1 MPLQGIKKQNIGDM
15 VFEQLRSA
23 IASGEWQCGDKLP
36 SESELCNTLGVSR
49 VSVRSAL
56 QRLSGLGLVESRRG
70 EGTFVCT
77 SGSSQYM
84 NSIIPIIALNSKDR
98 KSMAEFRFIVET
110 ESAALAALRA
120 TSEQIELMRD
130 ATRKMAQS
138 DGQQAAEMDLAFH
151 KLIAES
157 THNPIIIKVFEI
169 LSDYYLSLFVTNI
182 SVMGSKG
189 SKQHQSLTDAIAS
202 HDSDLAREIM
212 KSHLE
217 ASVRGVES
225 LDK

>member
-56 QRLSGLGLVESRRG
+56 QKLSGLGLVESRRG
-70 EGTFVCT
+70 EGTFVCN
-77 SGSSQYM
+77 SNGSQCM
-84 NSIIPIIALNSKDR
+84 NSIIPIIALNGKDR

-110 ESAALAALRA
+110 ESAALAAMRA
-120 TSEQIELMRD
+120 TSEQIAQMRS
-130 ATRKMAQS
+130 ATRKMAES
-138 DGQQAAEMDLAFH
+138 SGHKAAEMDLAFH
-151 KLIAES
+151 KLIAEA

-169 LSDYYLSLFVTNI
+169 LNDYYLSLFVTNI

-189 SKQHQSLTDAIAS
+189 SKQHQLLTDAIAS
-202 HDSDLAREIM
+202 HDSVLARDIM
-212 KSHLE
+212 KTHLE
-217 ASVRGVES
+217 ASTRETEN